1 MVSGVCCLLHR
12 YLSIRWF
19 KLPKNFFLNWSAR
32 DSYPVKLQSLI
43 FPTTCILHIYQL
55 QLASTFFG
63 IKYEVTFRKIILL
76 RACICYSCFSFLF
89 SLSSFEIAR
98 ILASAQ
104 CFKPDF
110 SVMFVVFD
118 AEESGCKGSQEFIAS
133 HLKPHLKITGGSIQ
147 GAYILDTLLN
157 YDSRPGSQHY
167 SKVSSYQHYA
177 HN

>member
-1 MVSGVCCLLHR
+1 MKRKGFISR
-12 YLSIRWF
+12 EIA
-19 KLPKNFFLNWSAR
+19 KPDFF
-32 DSYPVKLQSLI
+32 P
-43 FPTTCILHIYQL
+43 TCILYKSAT
-55 QLASTFFG
+55 ASTFFG
-63 IKYEVTFRKIILL
+63 IKYEVTFRKMILL

-167 SKVSSYQHYA
+167 SKVYTIINLVSFY
-177 HN
+177 